1 MAVVT
6 DLPEQRISL
15 GEAAYR
21 QLRAD
26 IVACRLA
33 PGQRL
38 TEKRL
43 AADTGFGIS
52 PLRDALTR
60 LDHEGLIRT
69 LPRKGYQVTP
79 LTPKSID
86 DLFVLWSI
94 VGPELV
100 RLGLRNATDEQ
111 LALALDGFVELD
123 RLGRE
128 ASGMDTA
135 LRETEVASQTFT
147 TLAAATGNAYL
158 VDLFDRLAGDM
169 SRIWALI
176 LANDPSAMLADPPG
190 RWLRDVIAARDADQ
204 SADITRR
211 YIGEMHQRVLDVVV
225 RWPSVM
231 ASEVVVPLQR

>member
-1 MAVVT
+1 MT
-6 DLPEQRISL
+6 DLPEQRLSL

-38 TEKRL
+38 TEKQL

-79 LTPKSID
+79 LTPKMID
-86 DLFVLWSI
+86 DLFVLWGI

-100 RLGLRNATDEQ
+100 RQGVARATDEQ
-111 LALALDGFVELD
+111 RAQARAGFQELD
-123 RLGRE
+123 RL
-128 ASGMDTA
+128 AQQQPGMETA
-135 LRETEVASQTFT
+135 LREVEVAADTFAI
-147 TLAAATGNAYL
+147 LAEATGNQY
-158 VDLFDRLAGDM
+158 VVNLFQRLSGDIG
-169 SRIWALI
+169 RVWAWI
-176 LANDPSAMLADPPG
+176 LSSDPSPVASSPAEPWIRDLLAEPNAD
-190 RWLRDVIAARDADQ
+190 AAAD
-204 SADITRR
+204 SARR
-211 YIGEMHQRVLDVVV
+211 HIEDMHRRVLRTVVH
-225 RWPSVM
+225 WPSVM
-231 ASEVVVPLQR
+231 ESEVVPLRG